1 LSTQQLNLPATR
13 PPSAFKAEVNT
24 MLPCLLPGSPTVIRR
39 FAMVLGSVLA
49 LLPAMAAAQQ
59 DPLVGYEDIDL
70 FAKRPSTADLPNVL
84 LVLDTSA
91 NWGASAANACT
102 TYDDGTPG
110 PNQSNPGIEQGKKIA
125 IQKCALVNTLLA
137 LPTGPGGVAKFR
149 VGVMYMNAPNTDGAY
164 PRSGFLELTAAN
176 KATLTDVLKNTWI
189 DAAGDQGSNADYAR
203 ALWEAYLWYKGMA
216 PYKGKAQT
224 NASRIKWDG
233 GAFDASGNY
242 DSPAASNCG
251 RNYVIIVSNGS
262 PQGTEADV
270 RDLVQ
275 AAGGNVNAIPY
286 SSSYVSSNDANNW
299 ADETSRFLRG
309 VDVSSKDDTQ
319 NIITY
324 SIAITSAS
332 PPPSEVRSNNFI
344 KEIAIQG
351 GGTGFTA
358 TNVAELTKA
367 LTDIFNQ
374 IQAANSVFASAS
386 LPVSVNTQGTFLNQ
400 VFMGM
405 FRPDADSR
413 PRWMGNL
420 KQYQFGYNA
429 ATQKVTLV
437 DANGN
442 NAINPASG
450 FIDPSAKSFWSSA
463 TPYTNFWKNKTW
475 GEDEINAGGASDAPD
490 GQLVEKGGAA
500 QRLREQ
506 YMTSQSSRPVYTCF
520 ACGAGTLTDFNNTN
534 VTQAMLGAA
543 DTAER
548 DALINWTRGTDNMPP
563 SDERGP
569 GTVTSTGTP
578 STVTATVRPGIHGDV
593 IHSSPAVVNYGSS
606 GAGVIVFYGD
616 NGGMLHAVRG
626 ARTGSTAGQELW
638 SFIPPEFL
646 PKLKRLRDNTTKVQF
661 AATDMTTLPTP
672 QRKDYAMDG
681 PLTFYQKNGSGAK
694 VHLYAGMRR
703 GGRALYAFN
712 VTTPSSPSLLWKI
725 DNNST
730 GLGALG
736 QTWSEARVTRIK
748 GIDDPVIIMGGGYDP
763 TEDSST
769 PGTPTMGNIVVV
781 LNSRTGDVLRVFT
794 GLSRPVPA
802 SVSIVDSDGDG
813 QMDRAYA
820 VDLGGSVYRILFPSA
835 TAADWVMTKIADF
848 STSSASGQKMFYA
861 PAVTPTTFGGA
872 TVYAVQVGT
881 GDREKPLKASGTE
894 DRYFTVLDRGQ
905 SSPVGIDALVSMT
918 TDGLASIPNDKYGC
932 YLNMPNAGEKVVN
945 AVTYTSGYAFFG
957 TNSPAPPSNNS
968 CTGPLGTARTY
979 AVPALCGPTK
989 VSVLEGGGLPP
1000 TAVTGTVLIAPDPV
1014 NGVQVDC
1021 ETNPEACRRVPV
1033 GIGIMPPDCQG
1044 NVSTVTSSI
1053 GASNIY
1059 ACAPPQRLRRD
1070 WSIPRPR

>member
-1 LSTQQLNLPATR
+1 MS
-13 PPSAFKAEVNT
+13 
-24 MLPCLLPGSPTVIRR
+24 PCLLPRSLAFTRR
-39 FAMVLGSVLA
+39 SAMVLGVALA
-49 LLPAMAAAQQ
+49 LLPALTPAQQ
-59 DPLVGYEDIDL
+59 SPRVGYEDIDL
-70 FAKRPSTADLPNVL
+70 FANPPSTADLPNVL

-91 NWGASAANACT
+91 NWSTAAADACT
-102 TYDDGTPG
+102 TYADGTPG
-110 PNQSNPGIEQGKKIA
+110 PRQSNPNIEQGKKIA

-137 LPTGPGGVAKFR
+137 LPTGPGGAAKFR
-149 VGVMYMNAPNTDGAY
+149 VGVMYMNAPDPNGAY
-164 PRSGFLELTAAN
+164 PRNRFLELTAAN
-176 KATLTDVLKNTWI
+176 KAALTDVLKNTWI
-189 DAAGDQGSNADYAR
+189 DGAGDQGNNADYAR
-203 ALWEAYLWYKGMA
+203 ALWEAYLWYKGMT
-216 PYKGKAQT
+216 PYKGTAQT
-224 NASRIKWDG
+224 KPGMIRWDA

-242 DSPAASNCG
+242 ISPAASNCG

-275 AAGGNVNAIPY
+275 AAGGNVTPIPY
-286 SSSYVSSNDANNW
+286 SSSYVSTSDANNW

-324 SIAITSAS
+324 SIAITSAN

-351 GGTGFTA
+351 GGTGFAA

-367 LTDIFNQ
+367 LNDIFNQ

-405 FRPDADSR
+405 FRPDPLSR
-413 PRWMGNL
+413 PRWTGNL

-450 FIDPSAKSFWSSA
+450 FIDPSARSFWSSA
-463 TPYTNFWKNKTW
+463 TPYTDFWKNKTW
-475 GEDEINAGGASDAPD
+475 GEDEVNAGGASDAPD

-500 QRLREQ
+500 QRLRET
-506 YMTSQSSRPVYTCF
+506 YMTDQSTRPVYTCIG
-520 ACGAGTLTDFNNTN
+520 CTGALTAFNNSN

-543 DTAER
+543 DATER
-548 DALINWTRGTDNMPP
+548 DALIAWTRGTDNKSP
-563 SDERGP
+563 SDESGP

-578 STVTATVRPGIHGDV
+578 STVTATVRASIHGDV
-593 IHSSPAVVNYGSS
+593 IHSSPAVINYGSG
-606 GAGVIVFYGD
+606 GAGIVVFYGD

-626 ARTGSTAGQELW
+626 ARTGGTAGQELW

-646 PKLKRLRDNTTKVQF
+646 PKLKRLRDNTTKVEF
-661 AATDMTTLPTP
+661 AATDMTTTPTP

-681 PLTFYQKNGSGAK
+681 PLTFYQKNGTGAK

-712 VTTPSSPSLLWKI
+712 VTTPTSPALLWKI
-725 DNNST
+725 DNSSA

-748 GIDDPVIIMGGGYDP
+748 NIADPVIIMGGGYDP
-763 TEDSST
+763 AEDGPS

-781 LNSRTGDVLRVFT
+781 LNATDGTVLKVFT
-794 GLSRPVPA
+794 GLDRPVPA
-802 SVSIVDSDGDG
+802 SVAIVDSDSDG

-820 VDLGGSVYRILFPSA
+820 VDLGGSVYRIVFP
-835 TAADWVMTKIADF
+835 TENPADWVLTKIAAF
-848 STSSASGQKMFYA
+848 GASSASGQKMFYA
-861 PAVTPTTFGGA
+861 PAVTPTMLGG
-872 TVYAVQVGT
+872 TSVYAVQVGT
-881 GDREKPLKASGTE
+881 GDREKPLQASGTE
-894 DRYFTVLDRGQ
+894 NRYFTVLDKGQ
-905 SSPVGIDALVSMT
+905 NAPVGIADLVSMT
-918 TDGLASIPNDKYGC
+918 TDGLPSIPNDKYGC

-957 TNSPAPPSNNS
+957 TNSPAPPSANS
-968 CTGPLGTARTY
+968 CAGPLGTARTY

-1014 NGVQVDC
+1014 NGQQVDC
-1021 ETNPEACRRVPV
+1021 ETSPASCRRVPV